1 MHPLCFISLNYTFS
15 CNFPPF
21 YSYILVSFLHLP
33 FMVLNLSFWNRI
45 NSFPPPH
52 LLPFPSLTPPPSHL
66 KFLQP
71 SNFIFILDL
80 CPFQSK
86 NKIFNLNRNFL
97 AEGLFTFFPSIRS
110 WCYLLGYPVFCSFS
124 QNTPHP
130 LDNIL
135 DSSTFI
141 SPALFIF
148 NCSLSIH
155 TVSHKKYSENQKLQN
170 MKTTFRLKLCLS
182 TVIYKKLRNMKTTL
196 RLKLLL

>member
-45 NSFPPPH
+45 NSFPLPPSST
-52 LLPFPSLTPPPSHL
+52 LPLSHTTPSHL

-124 QNTPHP
+124 QNTPHN

-155 TVSHKKYSENQKLQN
+155 TGSHKKYSDNQKTSEFEDDFYLS
-170 MKTTFRLKLCLS
+170 RKLVQQLFDIFPCYFLS
-182 TVIYKKLRNMKTTL
+182 KIFNIDF
-196 RLKLLL
+196 